1 MPDHISLALPIKK
14 EPGDDLPYRGS
25 IHKVFCIHY
34 QENVNVRFPVEPYQ
48 DDAVGGYF
56 LLQNVQ
62 GVLFSDGIRY
72 TKTEYNVFGMI
83 IRILS
88 RMIGSNIGSN
98 KPTRSDICIK

>member
-34 QENVNVRFPVEPYQ
+34 QENVNVRFPIEPYQ

-62 GVLFSDGIRY
+62 GVLFH
-72 TKTEYNVFGMI
+72 V
-83 IRILS
+83 
-88 RMIGSNIGSN
+88 
-98 KPTRSDICIK
+98 